1 MELSEA
7 IGRRY
12 CAFRGED
19 PDQIMDGKPVWQL
32 ALEDV
37 RVSLNAQETF
47 HIETGQISATGS
59 NAFFSNGSDDTQ
71 MDLELAVPYGLRV
84 CR

>member
-19 PDQIMDGKPVWQL
+19 PDQIIDGKPVWQL

-37 RVSLNAQETF
+37 RVSLNVLETF
-47 HIETGQISATGS
+47 QIETGHIGTGP
-59 NAFFSNGSDDTQ
+59 NASSLNRLDDTQ
-71 MDLELAVPYGLRV
+71 LALELTTPKGLRV